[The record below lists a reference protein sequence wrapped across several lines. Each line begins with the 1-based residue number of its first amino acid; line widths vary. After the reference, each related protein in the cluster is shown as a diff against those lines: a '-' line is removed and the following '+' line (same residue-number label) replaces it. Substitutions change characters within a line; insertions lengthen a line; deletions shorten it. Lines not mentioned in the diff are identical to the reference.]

1 MNNTKI
7 LSNDR
12 LCKAFTGLSV
22 QEFENLVPDFE
33 WNLREA
39 YGSANPKR
47 KRKQGGGRKG
57 KLPTAMDKL
66 IFILNYLKC
75 YPTYDFASV
84 LWDLDRSRCC
94 RRVQFLLPVLEKTL
108 GRKLQLP
115 DRHIRSIEEFLEKF
129 PELKDVFIDGTE
141 RRVQRPISQKRRK
154 KLYSGKKKTTT
165 RKNVVVSDEE
175 RRILVLSPT
184 KTGRRH
190 DKRLTDKMGAEH
202 IPKEITTWTDTGLI
216 GIRHCHANIMMPKRA
231 SKNHPLTEEE
241 KQENRL
247 ISSIRVVSEHAISG
261 IKRMRCVSDVYRNR
275 LSNLDDTFILLSAGL
290 WNYHLDMVTV
300 K

>member
-115 DRHIRSIEEFLEKF
+115 DRHIRSIEEFIEKF

-190 DKRLTDKMGAEH
+190 DKRLTDKM
-202 IPKEITTWTDTGLI
+202 
-216 GIRHCHANIMMPKRA
+216 
-231 SKNHPLTEEE
+231 
-241 KQENRL
+241 
-247 ISSIRVVSEHAISG
+247 
-261 IKRMRCVSDVYRNR
+261 
-275 LSNLDDTFILLSAGL
+275 
-290 WNYHLDMVTV
+290 
-300 K
+300 